1 MTIRKYSIIIRK
13 KKWWLIMNFA
23 EKISNLRKDN
33 NMTQEDLAE
42 KLNVSRQTI
51 SKWETNISIPDADNI
66 VAISKLFNI
75 TTDELLDYKVETVQK
90 KKQFLLDMT
99 VLLFGIIGFI
109 VFTILLM
116 TNQIDETSSV
126 ITINGYGI
134 AVILFLI
141 LIIAFIIIMIK
152 RNGKK

>member
-1 MTIRKYSIIIRK
+1 MTI
-13 KKWWLIMNFA
+13 A
-23 EKISNLRKDN
+23 EKIKQLRKDN
-33 NMTQEDLAE
+33 SMTQEDLAE

-51 SKWETNISIPDADNI
+51 SKWETSVTIPDADNI

-75 TTDELLDYKVETVQK
+75 TTDELLDYRVETVQK
-90 KKQFLLDMT
+90 KKQFIMDMA

-109 VFTILLM
+109 VFAILLM

-134 AVILFLI
+134 AAIHFLI

-152 RNGKK
+152 RNAKK

>member
-1 MTIRKYSIIIRK
+1 MTI
-13 KKWWLIMNFA
+13 A
-23 EKISNLRKDN
+23 EKLKQLRKDN

-51 SKWETNISIPDADNI
+51 SKWETNTTIPDADNI

-75 TTDELLDYKVETVQK
+75 TTDELLDYRVETVQK
-90 KKQFLLDMT
+90 KKQFIMDMA

-109 VFTILLM
+109 VFAILLM

-126 ITINGYGI
+126 IIINGYGI
-134 AVILFLI
+134 AAILFLI

-152 RNGKK
+152 RNAKK

>member
-1 MTIRKYSIIIRK
+1 MTI
-13 KKWWLIMNFA
+13 A
-23 EKISNLRKDN
+23 EKIKQLRKDN
-33 NMTQEDLAE
+33 SMTQEDLAE

-51 SKWETNISIPDADNI
+51 SKWETSVTIPDADNI

-75 TTDELLDYKVETVQK
+75 TTDELLDYRVENVQK
-90 KKQFLLDMT
+90 KKQFIMDMA

-109 VFTILLM
+109 VFAILLM

-134 AVILFLI
+134 AAILFLI
-141 LIIAFIIIMIK
+141 QIIAFIIVMIK
-152 RNGKK
+152 RNAKK

>member
-1 MTIRKYSIIIRK
+1 MTI
-13 KKWWLIMNFA
+13 A
-23 EKISNLRKDN
+23 EKIKQLRKDN
-33 NMTQEDLAE
+33 SMTQEDLAE

-51 SKWETNISIPDADNI
+51 SKWETSVTIPDADNI

-75 TTDELLDYKVETVQK
+75 TTDELLDYRVETVQK
-90 KKQFLLDMT
+90 KKQFIMDMA

-109 VFTILLM
+109 VFAFLLM

-134 AVILFLI
+134 AAILFLI
-141 LIIAFIIIMIK
+141 LIIAFIIVMIK
-152 RNGKK
+152 RNAKK

>member
-1 MTIRKYSIIIRK
+1 MTI
-13 KKWWLIMNFA
+13 A
-23 EKISNLRKDN
+23 EKIKQLRKDN
-33 NMTQEDLAE
+33 SMTQEDLAE

-51 SKWETNISIPDADNI
+51 SKWETSVTIPDADNI

-75 TTDELLDYKVETVQK
+75 TTDELLDYRVENVQK
-90 KKQFLLDMT
+90 KKQFIMDMA

-109 VFTILLM
+109 VFAILLM

-134 AVILFLI
+134 AAILFLI
-141 LIIAFIIIMIK
+141 LIIAFIIVMIK
-152 RNGKK
+152 RNAKK

>member
-1 MTIRKYSIIIRK
+1 MTI
-13 KKWWLIMNFA
+13 A
-23 EKISNLRKDN
+23 EKIKQLRKDN
-33 NMTQEDLAE
+33 SMTQEDLAE

-51 SKWETNISIPDADNI
+51 SKWETSVTIPDADNI

-75 TTDELLDYKVETVQK
+75 TTDELLDYRVETVQK
-90 KKQFLLDMT
+90 KKQFIMDMA

-109 VFTILLM
+109 VFAILLM

-134 AVILFLI
+134 AAILFLM
-141 LIIAFIIIMIK
+141 LIIAFIIVMIK
-152 RNGKK
+152 RNAKK

>member
-1 MTIRKYSIIIRK
+1 MTI
-13 KKWWLIMNFA
+13 A
-23 EKISNLRKDN
+23 EKIKQLRKDN
-33 NMTQEDLAE
+33 SMTQEDLAE

-51 SKWETNISIPDADNI
+51 SKWETSVTIPDADNI

-75 TTDELLDYKVETVQK
+75 TTDELLDYRVETVQK
-90 KKQFLLDMT
+90 KKQFIMDMA

-109 VFTILLM
+109 VFAILLM

-134 AVILFLI
+134 AAIVFLI
-141 LIIAFIIIMIK
+141 LIIAFIIVMIK
-152 RNGKK
+152 RNAKK

>member
-1 MTIRKYSIIIRK
+1 MTI
-13 KKWWLIMNFA
+13 A
-23 EKISNLRKDN
+23 EKLKQLRKDN

-51 SKWETNISIPDADNI
+51 SKWETNTTIPDADNI

-75 TTDELLDYKVETVQK
+75 TTDELLDYRVETVQK
-90 KKQFLLDMT
+90 KKQFIMDMA

-109 VFTILLM
+109 VFAILLM

-126 ITINGYGI
+126 IIINGYGI
-134 AVILFLI
+134 AAILFLI
-141 LIIAFIIIMIK
+141 LIIAFIIVMIK
-152 RNGKK
+152 RNAKK

>member
-1 MTIRKYSIIIRK
+1 MII
-13 KKWWLIMNFA
+13 A
-23 EKISNLRKDN
+23 EKIKQLRKDN
-33 NMTQEDLAE
+33 SMTQEDLAE

-51 SKWETNISIPDADNI
+51 SKWETSVTIPDADNI

-75 TTDELLDYKVETVQK
+75 TTDELLDYRVETVQK
-90 KKQFLLDMT
+90 KKQFIMDMA

-109 VFTILLM
+109 VFAILLM

-134 AVILFLI
+134 AAILFLI
-141 LIIAFIIIMIK
+141 LIIAFIIVMIK
-152 RNGKK
+152 RNAKK

>member
-1 MTIRKYSIIIRK
+1 MTI
-13 KKWWLIMNFA
+13 A
-23 EKISNLRKDN
+23 EKIKQLRKDN
-33 NMTQEDLAE
+33 SMTQEDLAE

-51 SKWETNISIPDADNI
+51 SKWETSVTIPDADNI

-75 TTDELLDYKVETVQK
+75 TTDELLDYRVETVQK
-90 KKQFLLDMT
+90 KKQFIMDMA

-109 VFTILLM
+109 VFAILLM

-134 AVILFLI
+134 AAILFLI
-141 LIIAFIIIMIK
+141 LIIALIIVMIK
-152 RNGKK
+152 RNAKK

>member
-1 MTIRKYSIIIRK
+1 MTI
-13 KKWWLIMNFA
+13 A
-23 EKISNLRKDN
+23 EKIKQLRKDN

-99 VLLFGIIGFI
+99 VLLLGIIGFI
-109 VFTILLM
+109 VLTILLM

>member
-1 MTIRKYSIIIRK
+1 MTI
-13 KKWWLIMNFA
+13 A
-23 EKISNLRKDN
+23 EKIKKLRKDN

-51 SKWETNISIPDADNI
+51 SKWETNIAIPDADNI

-75 TTDELLDYKVETVQK
+75 TTDELLDYKVQTVQK
-90 KKQFLLDMT
+90 KKQFIIDMG

-109 VFTILLM
+109 VFAILLM

-134 AVILFLI
+134 AAILFLI

-152 RNGKK
+152 RNAKK

>member
-1 MTIRKYSIIIRK
+1 MTI
-13 KKWWLIMNFA
+13 A
-23 EKISNLRKDN
+23 EKIKQLRKDN
-33 NMTQEDLAE
+33 SMTQEDLAE

-51 SKWETNISIPDADNI
+51 SKWETSVTIPDADNI

-75 TTDELLDYKVETVQK
+75 TTDELLDYWVETVQK
-90 KKQFLLDMT
+90 KKQFIMDMA

-109 VFTILLM
+109 VFAILLM

-134 AVILFLI
+134 AAILFLI
-141 LIIAFIIIMIK
+141 LIIAFIIVMIK
-152 RNGKK
+152 RNAKK

>member
-1 MTIRKYSIIIRK
+1 MTI
-13 KKWWLIMNFA
+13 A
-23 EKISNLRKDN
+23 EKIKQLRKDN
-33 NMTQEDLAE
+33 SMTQEDLAV

-51 SKWETNISIPDADNI
+51 SKWETSVTIPDADNI

-75 TTDELLDYKVETVQK
+75 TTDELLDYRVETVQK
-90 KKQFLLDMT
+90 KKQFIMDMA

-109 VFTILLM
+109 VFAILLM

-134 AVILFLI
+134 AAILFLI

-152 RNGKK
+152 RNAKK

>member
-1 MTIRKYSIIIRK
+1 MTI
-13 KKWWLIMNFA
+13 A
-23 EKISNLRKDN
+23 EKLKQLRKDN

-51 SKWETNISIPDADNI
+51 SKWETNTTIPDADSI

-75 TTDELLDYKVETVQK
+75 TTDELLDYRVETVQK
-90 KKQFLLDMT
+90 KKQFIMDMA

-109 VFTILLM
+109 VFAIFLM

-126 ITINGYGI
+126 IIINGYGI
-134 AVILFLI
+134 AAILFLI

-152 RNGKK
+152 RNAKK

>member
-1 MTIRKYSIIIRK
+1 MTI
-13 KKWWLIMNFA
+13 A
-23 EKISNLRKDN
+23 EKIKQLRKDN
-33 NMTQEDLAE
+33 SMTQEDLAE

-51 SKWETNISIPDADNI
+51 SKWETSVTIPDADNI

-75 TTDELLDYKVETVQK
+75 TTDELLDYRVETVQK
-90 KKQFLLDMT
+90 KKQFIMDMA

-109 VFTILLM
+109 VFAILLM

-134 AVILFLI
+134 AAILFLI
-141 LIIAFIIIMIK
+141 LIIAFIIVMIK
-152 RNGKK
+152 RNAKK

>member
-1 MTIRKYSIIIRK
+1 MTI
-13 KKWWLIMNFA
+13 A
-23 EKISNLRKDN
+23 EKIKQLRKDN
-33 NMTQEDLAE
+33 SMTQEDLAE

-51 SKWETNISIPDADNI
+51 SKWETSVTIPDADNI

-75 TTDELLDYKVETVQK
+75 TTDELLDYRVETVQK
-90 KKQFLLDMT
+90 KKQFIMDMA

-109 VFTILLM
+109 LFAILLM

-134 AVILFLI
+134 AAILFLI
-141 LIIAFIIIMIK
+141 LVIAFIIVMIK
-152 RNGKK
+152 RNAKK

>member
-1 MTIRKYSIIIRK
+1 MTI
-13 KKWWLIMNFA
+13 A
-23 EKISNLRKDN
+23 EKIKQLRKDN

-51 SKWETNISIPDADNI
+51 SKWETNITIPDADNI

-90 KKQFLLDMT
+90 KKQFIIDMI

-109 VFTILLM
+109 LFAILLM

-126 ITINGYGI
+126 IMINGYGI
-134 AVILFLI
+134 ASILFLI
-141 LIIAFIIIMIK
+141 LIITFIIIMIK
-152 RNGKK
+152 RNEKK

>member
-1 MTIRKYSIIIRK
+1 MTI
-13 KKWWLIMNFA
+13 A
-23 EKISNLRKDN
+23 EKIKQLRKDN

-51 SKWETNISIPDADNI
+51 SKWETNITIPDADNI

-75 TTDELLDYKVETVQK
+75 TTDELLNYKVEAVQK
-90 KKQFLLDMT
+90 KKQFLLDMA

-109 VFTILLM
+109 VFAILLM

-134 AVILFLI
+134 AAILFLI
-141 LIIAFIIIMIK
+141 LIIAFIIVMIK
-152 RNGKK
+152 RNAKK